1 VSPQSAN
8 PEDWITLA
16 VLGRT
21 RGNRGELTAVAYS
34 KPERFADLQEVWLFG
49 AGVRYRVE
57 NTWWHGGTLVFKFEG
72 VDDISTAETLSGCEV
87 RVPISQRVA
96 LEPGEYF
103 QSDLLGCTVVDR
115 RSGQPIGQVTAF
127 DEGGGAGGLLVVG
140 RDLLVPFARSICVEI
155 DLEAHRILVDLP
167 EGLRDLNPS

>member
-1 VSPQSAN
+1 
-8 PEDWITLA
+8 
-16 VLGRT
+16 
-21 RGNRGELTAVAYS
+21 
-34 KPERFADLQEVWLFG
+34 
-49 AGVRYRVE
+49 
-57 NTWWHGGTLVFKFEG
+57 
-72 VDDISTAETLSGCEV
+72 
-87 RVPISQRVA
+87 VPISQRVA